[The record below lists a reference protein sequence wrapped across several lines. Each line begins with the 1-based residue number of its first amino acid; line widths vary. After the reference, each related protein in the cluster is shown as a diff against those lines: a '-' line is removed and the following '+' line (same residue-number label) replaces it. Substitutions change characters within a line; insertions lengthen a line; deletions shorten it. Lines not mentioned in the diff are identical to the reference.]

1 MPAIRNNALSGN
13 GAFTLLCTADSDSK
27 VYDGTALVRNS
38 ATYTQGILADG
49 DRLETTVEGSQLG
62 KGESA
67 NTVKSYKVLNAA
79 DEDVTGNYTFAES
92 VPGKLTVTARPITIK
107 AASDSKEYDG
117 TALTADS
124 YTVSENGLADS
135 DEISAITIDGSQIEI
150 GTSSNAVRAGSVK
163 IAKKAE
169 AANSRSAAEDV
180 TDNYDIKL
188 EEGILEVTNRNDLS
202 YIVNYHYI

>member
-1 MPAIRNNALSGN
+1 M
-13 GAFTLLCTADSDSK
+13 
-27 VYDGTALVRNS
+27 
-38 ATYTQGILADG
+38 
-49 DRLETTVEGSQLG
+49 
-62 KGESA
+62 
-67 NTVKSYKVLNAA
+67 
-79 DEDVTGNYTFAES
+79 TGNYTFAES
-92 VPGKLTVTARPITIK
+92 VLGKLTVTARPITIK

-163 IAKKAE
+163 ITKKAE

-188 EEGILEVTNRNDLS
+188 EEGILEVTKP
-202 YIVNYHYI
+202 